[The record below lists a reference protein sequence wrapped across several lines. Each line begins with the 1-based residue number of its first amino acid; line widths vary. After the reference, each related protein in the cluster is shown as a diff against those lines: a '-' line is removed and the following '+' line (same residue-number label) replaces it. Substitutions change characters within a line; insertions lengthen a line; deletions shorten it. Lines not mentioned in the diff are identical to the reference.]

1 MIRGPGRA
9 LIALAL
15 GAPATAEAQTPV
27 NPNAP
32 EAPTVLSPGQS
43 GNQAP
48 PAPQPRAPSTG
59 VVIVGPDGK
68 IVGDPPA
75 GGGIYYVPPA
85 GGGTGNGTDAGVYE
99 GPDTVYTG
107 PLPELHVVRR
117 GDTLWDLCWFYFNDP
132 WQWPKIWSYNAQITN
147 PHWIYPGDL
156 VRLLPRGMFS
166 QAPAVP
172 DPEGGGTGTGTGGTG
187 NGTGGNT
194 GNTGPGGAAQRPPDP
209 VPAPQRRIDSA
220 VTTTA
225 FVEKEDLDRSITIE
239 GAVDEKVLLG
249 AGDEVYL
256 SYPKDRPPEVG
267 KRYSIYVPGRPVK
280 VGANDYGSYVRLLG
294 TLQVQSVKEGKLARG
309 QIVDA
314 TMEIERGA
322 KVGPL
327 LTKFRNVPT
336 VAPKVDLQGQIVAML
351 TKDQLIGD
359 RGEVVFISLGKGS
372 GLEVGNRMY
381 VVRRGD
387 AYPGKMS
394 NQVGSDDRRFPARPL
409 GEVLIVEVGAKV
421 SIGVV
426 TLSVKEM
433 SVGDLVM
440 MQRPR

>member
-1 MIRGPGRA
+1 VTLARG
-9 LIALAL
+9 LVALAL
-15 GAPATAEAQTPV
+15 GAPATAAAQTPV

-32 EAPTVLSPGQS
+32 EAPTVLSPSQPGT
-43 GNQAP
+43 QAP
-48 PAPQPRAPSTG
+48 ALPPQPQAPQPG

-68 IVGDPPA
+68 VAGDAPA

-85 GGGTGNGTDAGVYE
+85 GGNAGAGAGVYE
-99 GPDTVYTG
+99 GPDVVHAG
-107 PLPELHVVRR
+107 PLPELHVVRS
-117 GDTLWDLCWFYFNDP
+117 GDTLWDICWFYFNDP

-156 VRLLPRGMFS
+156 VRLLPRGVFS
-166 QAPAVP
+166 QAPVAP
-172 DPEGGGTGTGTGGTG
+172 DPEGTGNGGTG
-187 NGTGGNT
+187 NGGT
-194 GNTGPGGAAQRPPDP
+194 GNGGGARPPDP
-209 VPAPQRRIDSA
+209 VPAPQRRIESS
-220 VTTTA
+220 VTSTA

-239 GAVDEKVLLG
+239 GALDEKVLLG
-249 AGDEVYL
+249 TGDEVYL
-256 SYPKDRPPEVG
+256 SYPQDRPPEVG

-280 VGANDYGSYVRLLG
+280 VGSSDYGSYVRLLG
-294 TLQVQSVKEGKLARG
+294 TLEVISVKEGKRARG
-309 QIVDA
+309 RIVDA

-327 LTKFRNVPT
+327 VTRFRNVPP
-336 VAPKVDLQGQIVAML
+336 VPPKVDLQGQIVAML
-351 TKDQLIGD
+351 MRDQLIGD

-387 AYPGKMS
+387 AYPGQMS
-394 NQVGSDDRRFPARPL
+394 NQIGADDRRFPARAL
-409 GEVLIVEVGAKV
+409 GEIVIVEVGTRV

-440 MQRPR
+440 MQRPRSP